1 MRRTQDAGA
10 DCAHFE
16 NRETIAQLIFRE
28 INADSRDSQNFPARA
43 VLLTNGETY
52 LRRIVSKSEN
62 FTYFDEP
69 GWRIQ
74 DASTNDAA
82 MNGATMNGATTYEPV
97 ELFLRFPRNRM
108 FTLRVAH
115 AGGPEPSDQRSK
127 PAISSFEFD

>member
-1 MRRTQDAGA
+1 
-10 DCAHFE
+10 
-16 NRETIAQLIFRE
+16 
-28 INADSRDSQNFPARA
+28 

-69 GWRIQ
+69 GRRIQ

-82 MNGATMNGATTYEPV
+82 MNDAATNGATTNDATTYEGL